1 MLYYGG
7 LASLDLQTHFPMKHC
22 VYFSLNNNIGGGA
35 YVIMNILSSLLLLLY
50 YDIILKLAS
59 DLQFCAYRY
68 FGIEH
73 FSLKQQH
80 TTHNPTGFF

>member
-1 MLYYGG
+1 
-7 LASLDLQTHFPMKHC
+7 
-22 VYFSLNNNIGGGA
+22 
-35 YVIMNILSSLLLLLY
+35 MNILLSLLLLMLLY

-68 FGIEH
+68 FGVEH

-80 TTHNPTGFF
+80 NTTHNPTQVSFKS